1 MHDTNARALWRH
13 LWSGGWHPPVAAG
26 KAMRAFFSARAERRA
41 HRLVAPRWALASA
54 KGLADWRNPE
64 APLVSIVIPVFNQ
77 IQVTLECLRAVLG
90 AAEDPAALELIVVD
104 DASTEPGVER
114 LRSHP
119 GITYQRNPE
128 NVGFVGSCNT
138 GAGLARG
145 RFLVFLNSDTLV
157 TPGWLEP
164 LLTKLDE
171 PGVGLV
177 GARLQ
182 YPDGRLQEAGGLVF
196 ADGSGWN
203 YGRGGHPGDPRY
215 LSRRDV
221 HYCSG
226 AALALT
232 RERFLGLGGF
242 DPLFAPGYYE
252 DTDLAM
258 RVRDSGARVV
268 YEPESVVVHME
279 GMSAGTDIARG
290 MKSAQAVN
298 RGKFFERWQEALRGQ
313 HPVAGTEA
321 DLAVR
326 QAGIGWVVAYASGLP
341 DERFL
346 TTVES
351 LAEHGCAVD
360 LFLDAELPVERV
372 RKARA
377 CGVTVWPRAWRA
389 TGRWLLTRNG
399 QAARAVLTDGSPE
412 SGVWLRQ
419 VGGALPVARRLSLAA
434 DAGPAGED
442 GAIQVGGAEDILPL
456 LEA

>member
-1 MHDTNARALWRH
+1 MQDTSSRALLRY
-13 LWSGGWHPPVAAG
+13 LRTAGWHSPGRVFNAV
-26 KAMRAFFSARAERRA
+26 RAFASARAEVRSRTSGS
-41 HRLVAPRWALASA
+41 PRWV
-54 KGLADWRNPE
+54 LADQERLDGWRNPE
-64 APLVSIVIPVFNQ
+64 APLVSVVVPVFNQ
-77 IQVTLECLRAVLG
+77 VPATLECLRAVLG
-90 AAEDPAALELIVVD
+90 ATDDASVLELVVVD
-104 DASTEPGVER
+104 DASTEPGIER
-114 LRSHP
+114 LREHP
-119 GITYQRNPE
+119 GITCHSNRD
-128 NVGFVGSCNT
+128 NVGFVGSCNA
-138 GAGLARG
+138 GAALARG
-145 RFLVFLNSDTLV
+145 RYLVFLNSDTLV

-164 LLTKLDE
+164 LIARLGE

-258 RVRDSGARVV
+258 RVRASGARVV

-326 QAGIGWVVAYASGLP
+326 QAGTGWVVAYASGLP

-377 CGVTVWPRAWRA
+377 CGVTVWPRAWHA

-399 QAARAVLTDGSPE
+399 PAARAVLTDGSPE
-412 SGVWLRQ
+412 SGAWLRQ
-419 VGGALPVARRLSLAA
+419 MGGALPTARRLRLVA
-434 DAGPAGED
+434 DAGPAG
-442 GAIQVGGAEDILPL
+442 GHVPTQASGAEEILAL
-456 LEA
+456 LED